1 MGDFLEEDYFYTFGG
16 YLKTHRKLMGYTQQ
30 QVGYYLC
37 VSQTTV
43 SDWEN
48 NVTRPTRAQLSLLS
62 ILIDIS
68 EEGFF
73 LYAQMT
79 PGEEAAAQK
88 YMEVI
93 TELWGRKNLEMI
105 NDGPDLDD

>member
-1 MGDFLEEDYFYTFGG
+1 LDGELFDTFGG
-16 YLKTHRKLMGYTQQ
+16 YLRAHRKLMGYTQH

-48 NVTRPTRAQLSLLS
+48 NVTRPTRAQLALLE
-62 ILIDIS
+62 ILLDIS
-68 EEGFF
+68 EQGYI

-79 PGEEAAAQK
+79 PTEERAAQK

-93 TELWGRKNLEMI
+93 TELWGQKNLGMI

>member
-1 MGDFLEEDYFYTFGG
+1 MEEDYFYTFGG

-48 NVTRPTRAQLSLLS
+48 NVTRPTRVQLALLE
-62 ILIDIS
+62 ILLDIS
-68 EEGFF
+68 EQGYI

-79 PGEEAAAQK
+79 PAEEAAARD
-88 YMEVI
+88 YMEEI
-93 TELWGRKNLEMI
+93 TFLWGRKNLGNI
-105 NDGPDLDD
+105 APDLDS

>member
-1 MGDFLEEDYFYTFGG
+1 MEEDYFYTFGG
-16 YLKTHRKLMGYTQQ
+16 YLKTHRKLMGYTQR

-62 ILIDIS
+62 ILLDIS